1 MYIIKEDSDSLSI
14 MLCLLVTLHMCMLVF
29 CLSDLY
35 VLQAHAY
42 THNFDRVWNNTF
54 LLPFILNE
62 QKNYKA
68 EKKCIN
74 SLIAIKLSL

>member
-1 MYIIKEDSDSLSI
+1 MYITKEDSDSMSI
-14 MLCLLVTLHMCMLVF
+14 MLCLLVILHMGMLVF
-29 CLSDLY
+29 CLNDLY
-35 VLQAHAY
+35 VFQTHAY

-54 LLPFILNE
+54 PLPFILNE
-62 QKNYKA
+62 QKNYKV